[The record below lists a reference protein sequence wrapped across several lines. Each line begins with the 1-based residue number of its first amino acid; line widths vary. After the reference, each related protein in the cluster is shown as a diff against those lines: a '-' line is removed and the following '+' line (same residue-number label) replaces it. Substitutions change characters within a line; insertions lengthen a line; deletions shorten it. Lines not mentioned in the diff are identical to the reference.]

1 MLAPIDSYR
10 GRTLNF
16 AHRGVRSQA
25 PENTLSAFQLAA
37 DLGADGVEL
46 DVRLSADSVPVV
58 IHDERV
64 DHLTDGSGYVADLL
78 LARLKELDAGVS
90 FGPQYAGTRIPTLR
104 EVFEA
109 FGDRLLLN
117 VELKPCA
124 VGARL
129 AELVAGMVISH
140 GLAGTVLVSSFSRP
154 LLDRVREVAP
164 EIGLGYLFSPRPLA
178 RLLNGHAALM
188 TTPYQALHPHYR
200 MVNGRFVRRAHLHG
214 YRVNVW
220 TVNRMR
226 DIRRLL
232 ALNVD
237 MIIGDNPECVRDV
250 LAGDLYR
257 DDQGDKS
264 CSAS

>member
-1 MLAPIDSYR
+1 MLAPIDSYQ

-25 PENTLSAFQLAA
+25 PENTLPAFELAA
-37 DLGADGVEL
+37 SLGVDGIEL

-58 IHDERV
+58 IHNSRV
-64 DHLTDGSGYVADLL
+64 DCLTDGSGQVAEMT

-90 FGPQYAGTRIPTLR
+90 YGPQYAGTRIPTLR

-124 VGARL
+124 AGARL
-129 AELVAGMVISH
+129 AELVAGMVLSH
-140 GLAGTVLVSSFSRP
+140 GLARMALISSFSRP
-154 LLDRVREVAP
+154 LLDKVREVAP

-178 RLLNGHAALM
+178 RLLNGYAALM
-188 TTPYQALHPHYR
+188 TTPYEALHPYYR
-200 MVNGRFVRRAHLHG
+200 MVDRRFVRKAHLHG

-220 TVNRMR
+220 TVNKMR
-226 DIRRLL
+226 DIRRLA

-237 MIIGDNPECVRDV
+237 MIIGDNPELVKDV
-250 LAGDLYR
+250 LTGELYR
-257 DDQGDKS
+257 EDQGG
-264 CSAS
+264 